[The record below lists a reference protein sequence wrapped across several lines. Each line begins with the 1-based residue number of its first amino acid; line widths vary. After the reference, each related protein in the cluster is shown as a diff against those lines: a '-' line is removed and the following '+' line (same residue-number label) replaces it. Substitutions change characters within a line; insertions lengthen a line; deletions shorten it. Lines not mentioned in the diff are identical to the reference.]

1 MFLFPIPPHRG
12 GGPAGW
18 RGYSSLFRPI
28 GEGDPQGG
36 GGIRTL
42 PVASRHPSV
51 GGELYR
57 PIPPQSG
64 PAKLQNFVGDTWGGG
79 PAGWRGYSV
88 FITLPVASRHPSV
101 GGESHRHDENLGAV
115 RRRNHR
121 VFINNKA
128 CFRVHNYST
137 QMRRR
142 NRVHRINTNRRYIN
156 P

>member
-1 MFLFPIPPHRG
+1 MGNVFIPPHRG

-18 RGYSSLFRPI
+18 RGYSAPLGRGPVADGGGGIPYSAPSPPLRGPPLRGRGITPPQFRPNRAPRNCKI
-28 GEGDPQGG
+28 SWVIPGEGNPQGG
-36 GGIRTL
+36 GGILTL
-42 PVASRHPSV
+42 PVASRHPSA

-57 PIPPQSG
+57 
-64 PAKLQNFVGDTWGGG
+64 
-79 PAGWRGYSV
+79 
-88 FITLPVASRHPSV
+88 
-101 GGESHRHDENLGAV
+101 HDENFGAV

-142 NRVHRINTNRRYIN
+142 NRIHCINTNRRYIN